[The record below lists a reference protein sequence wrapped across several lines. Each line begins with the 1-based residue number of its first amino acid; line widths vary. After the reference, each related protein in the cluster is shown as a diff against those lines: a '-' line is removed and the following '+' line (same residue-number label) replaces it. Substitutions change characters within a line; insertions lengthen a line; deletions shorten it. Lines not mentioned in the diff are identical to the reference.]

1 MAGLVF
7 AFQGD
12 ADPLFV
18 ENAQAMTGYAQ
29 GLITINIAEADNAW
43 RERMRQDMAE
53 QGQYHRVSYWC
64 LQISLFWGGIWMLR

>member
-1 MAGLVF
+1 
-7 AFQGD
+7 
-12 ADPLFV
+12 
-18 ENAQAMTGYAQ
+18 MTGYAQ

-64 LQISLFWGGIWMLR
+64 L